1 MIQNNVESNVH
12 DLYEEVKESLKFLSI
27 SSVRIKIVL
36 SLDEGSKKT
45 SELRDELGLSSSTI
59 IHSMNELEKRNLVF
73 KEGENYLLS
82 QTGKILTLKLIDVI
96 KTIATV
102 TSSVR

>member
-1 MIQNNVESNVH
+1 
-12 DLYEEVKESLKFLSI
+12 
-27 SSVRIKIVL
+27 
-36 SLDEGSKKT
+36 
-45 SELRDELGLSSSTI
+45 
-59 IHSMNELEKRNLVF
+59 MNELEKRNLVF

>member
-102 TSSVR
+102 